1 MSNFFKNFGKVAKG
15 FGNFIMPL
23 GTALN
28 HIAEG
33 KVGQGLAEVF
43 IPGYASYTV
52 VKDIDNPES
61 SEYIPEDSVVV
72 EEVRSIDINN
82 DGKTLGDWVD
92 EGSQIVGNYIETN
105 YGIDVPWVD
114 DLAADPENASSGSAY
129 KSGLLFGLIPLG
141 IGLAFLL

>member
-1 MSNFFKNFGKVAKG
+1 MSKFWNGFAKVTKGIGNFFMPVATG
-15 FGNFIMPL
+15 
-23 GTALN
+23 LN
-28 HIAEG
+28 HIVEG
-33 KVGQGLAEVF
+33 KIGQGLAEVF
-43 IPGYASYTV
+43 IPGVATYTV
-52 VKDIDNPES
+52 IKDIDNPDSMEYVPDD
-61 SEYIPEDSVVV
+61 SEFIEN
-72 EEVRSIDINN
+72 VRSIDINN